1 MALIKLFYTSLSN
14 SFSHFHNGMTLRRKD
29 AECPHNLRTHNFGVL
44 PETASSFLL
53 KKSLLKNQQVSTT
66 PTGFKY
72 LKLYFNKGSASQTC
86 EACASSSLLGLST
99 ASNGLCSMTVCFTG
113 AKVVSW
119 GNLNQNTCKH
129 YHHALLHH
137 FQQNKQISIHRFII
151 NNYFTKAWLYKY
163 SKLSNPSEWQVI
175 QTLHYTHTKN
185 VINRNHFLLLYIR

>member
-1 MALIKLFYTSLSN
+1 MSTQLV
-14 SFSHFHNGMTLRRKD
+14 
-29 AECPHNLRTHNFGVL
+29 PHNSGLL
-44 PETASSFLL
+44 PEPGSSFLL
-53 KKSLLKNQQVSTT
+53 KKKKSILKNQQVSTT

-99 ASNGLCSMTVCFTG
+99 ASNGLCFMTVCITG
-113 AKVVSW
+113 AKVKFHE

-137 FQQNKQISIHRFII
+137 FQQNKQISIHQFII

-163 SKLSNPSEWQVI
+163 SKLSNSSEWQVI
-175 QTLHYTHTKN
+175 QTLHYTHTKKCN
-185 VINRNHFLLLYIR
+185 

>member
-1 MALIKLFYTSLSN
+1 MEL
-14 SFSHFHNGMTLRRKD
+14 LRRKTQTS
-29 AECPHNLRTHNFGVL
+29 AQVVTPRLWAFTRARFLFAVKEK
-44 PETASSFLL
+44 ETI
-53 KKSLLKNQQVSTT
+53 LKNQQVSTT

-99 ASNGLCSMTVCFTG
+99 ASNGLCSMTVCIRG
-113 AKVVSW
+113 AKVKFHE

-137 FQQNKQISIHRFII
+137 FQQNKQISIHQLII

-163 SKLSNPSEWQVI
+163 SKLSNSSEWQVI
-175 QTLHYTHTKN
+175 QTLHYTHTKKCN
-185 VINRNHFLLLYIR
+185 